1 LGLLIMAVLTSRY
14 ELLRSRLGPLKR
26 AAARATDG
34 KGPNPDAATH
44 ALRRAQ
50 AVVPVLELG
59 HGTEDKVRARLR
71 KALRRVKDLRNRE
84 ALDRLIRD
92 LQESDRPAKQAL
104 LALQLDR
111 VRATAKKQPTF
122 TKKDTS
128 TIQAAADK
136 LARLTEDYR
145 DDKATAADHG
155 KHLLALAAA
164 MTAKRAGALKRAILE
179 AGSVYLADR
188 LGPPR
193 RALRKLRNEAELL
206 GDVGGPVT
214 SGDLR
219 ALDRT
224 LQALDRI
231 RDLQRLIAHVRKS
244 QSSLGPR
251 DLQAWHNLD
260 GAIIALENRCRR
272 LHARYMR
279 ERPALLAL
287 CDQWSGASAPP
298 GRRKAS

>member
-1 LGLLIMAVLTSRY
+1 MAVLTSRY
-14 ELLRSRLGPLKR
+14 ELLRSRLRPLKL
-26 AAARATDG
+26 AAARATHG

-71 KALRRVKDLRNRE
+71 KALRRVKELRNRE
-84 ALDRLIRD
+84 NLERLIRD

-104 LALQLDR
+104 LALQLGR
-111 VRATAKKQPTF
+111 VRATARKPAF

-128 TIQAAADK
+128 RIQAAADK

-145 DDKATAADHG
+145 DDETAATDHG
-155 KHLLALAAA
+155 KHLFALAAGV
-164 MTAKRAGALKRAILE
+164 TAKRAAALKRAIIQ
-179 AGSVYLADR
+179 AGSVYLAGR
-188 LGPPR
+188 LGAPR
-193 RALRKLRNEAELL
+193 RALRKLRDEAELL

-244 QSSLGPR
+244 QNTLGPR
-251 DLQAWHNLD
+251 DLQAWHDLD
-260 GAIIALENRCRR
+260 ATIIALENRCRR

-279 ERPALLAL
+279 ERPALIAL
-287 CDQWSGASAPP
+287 CEQWSGTAPSS